1 MVTVCETNDIKTHS
15 DESGRNVESDAP
27 GVVEP
32 LAALLET
39 ANLSTRNTNEE

>member
-27 GVVEP
+27 GVVE
-32 LAALLET
+32 LLSMLLEGDGEP
-39 ANLSTRNTNEE
+39 LDKKHK